1 MKEEG
6 GLKGSS
12 QFSRRGFLKIFSVSL
27 AAISGLILG
36 IPALDA
42 IISPALKSR
51 LTSFSKAG
59 KIGNIPEGSPVRL
72 TVASS
77 AKDAY
82 LNDTEMHN
90 VWAIKKSNSDI
101 EVFSPICPH
110 LGCSYNWDSQ
120 KSQFE
125 CPCHGSVFAENGK
138 VISGPAPRSLDTLP
152 TKIEGDELYV
162 EWEKFQLGI
171 NKKVK
176 I

>member
-6 GLKGSS
+6 SLKGSY
-12 QFSRRGFLKIFSVSL
+12 QFSRRRFLKIFSVSL
-27 AAISGLILG
+27 AAISGLLLG

-42 IISPALKSR
+42 LISPALKSR

-59 KIGNIPEGSPVRL
+59 KIDNIPEGSPVRL

-82 LNDTEMHN
+82 LNETEMHN
-90 VWAIKKSNSDI
+90 VWAIKKSDSDI

-110 LGCSYNWDSQ
+110 LGCSYNWDPQ

-125 CPCHGSVFAENGK
+125 CPCHGSVFAENGR